1 MNRPNIAP
9 NAAIAV
15 VNEVQ
20 PITMNDTKNVPI
32 MNPRR
37 SAWATAAAV
46 ADRFDGLGGTVCG
59 FASLCG
65 ALAAGAGLVAVAVP
79 PALAATSLAFLAPV
93 WRSASA
99 RSRGS
104 DIFSS
109 GGSVRAAATLAGAA
123 PAAGLAA
130 AGLAAAGAAPAA
142 VPPPA
147 LAAASFSL
155 SVSGRPSFSGV
166 GTSAA
171 G

>member
-37 SAWATAAAV
+37 SACVTAAAV
-46 ADRFDGLGGTVCG
+46 APFFDGLGGTVCG

-65 ALAAGAGLVAVAVP
+65 ALAAGAGLAAVAVP
-79 PALAATSLAFLAPV
+79 PALAATSFAFLAPV
-93 WRSASA
+93 CRSASA

-109 GGSVRAAATLAGAA
+109 GGKVRAAAALAGAA
-123 PAAGLAA
+123 PAAGFA
-130 AGLAAAGAAPAA
+130 AGGLAPAPAAGAGAEL
-142 VPPPA
+142 PPA

-155 SVSGRPSFSGV
+155 SVKGRPSDGDGA
-166 GTSAA
+166 GTA
-171 G
+171 

>member
-37 SAWATAAAV
+37 SACATAAAV
-46 ADRFDGLGGTVCG
+46 APFFDGLGGTVCG

-65 ALAAGAGLVAVAVP
+65 ALAAGAGLAVVAVP
-79 PALAATSLAFLAPV
+79 PALAATSFAFLAPAC
-93 WRSASA
+93 RSAPA

-109 GGSVRAAATLAGAA
+109 GGRGPAAAALDRAP
-123 PAAGLAA
+123 PAARLPAGRLA
-130 AGLAAAGAAPAA
+130 
-142 VPPPA
+142 PPP
-147 LAAASFSL
+147 
-155 SVSGRPSFSGV
+155 P
-166 GTSAA
+166 
-171 G
+171 